1 MTIVPCLISTP
12 DGSDYN
18 AIVPMVL
25 TFDRDNSSFSI
36 PIDIIDDLVHE
47 RREQFFGGL
56 VTSDEDVIFDRQQ
69 TRVRIEDNDGMLQ
82 LQSVTE

>member
-18 AIVPMVL
+18 AIVPRVL
-25 TFDRDNSSFSI
+25 TFDRDTSSFSI
-36 PIDIIDDLVHE
+36 PIDIIDDQVHE
-47 RREQFFGGL
+47 LREQFFGGL
-56 VTSDEDVIFDRQQ
+56 VTSDEDVILDPQQ